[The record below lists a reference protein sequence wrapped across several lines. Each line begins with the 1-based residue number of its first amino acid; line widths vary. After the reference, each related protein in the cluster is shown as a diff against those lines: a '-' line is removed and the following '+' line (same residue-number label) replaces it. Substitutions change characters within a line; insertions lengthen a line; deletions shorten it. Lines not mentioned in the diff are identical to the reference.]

1 MLRIRSEHT
10 APAILALGFALV
22 LPIVAMAQSPS
33 GPGLSSGSGSGTG
46 TGESSAIGRNETGS
60 ISGVGPAQ
68 GLGNESGG
76 LVPSTSGIP
85 LLPPGESIPL
95 GPGAMTTFPDDEG
108 LFPFS
113 VFLQES
119 GQNTNGELS
128 QVQPR
133 EIEFAQSITDPAE
146 RSLTLIKVANV
157 AIFGNQ
163 LHLAHRSLRDAVK
176 ASDQVQDTKL
186 HDLRM
191 IALINSLDS
200 LAEAFLR
207 EGKMDLSLPEF
218 DDLGDDASEPPA
230 IEEKKTLDRNSL
242 IARAEHEWR
251 HAAHVAGHIF
261 SPTYR
266 SEMLYRVVESQAYGS
281 QTVLAEFPSVEAETD
296 AEAANNA
303 AKSQSLEARAKQ
315 LLAGSAEFAK
325 RIERPV
331 WRDRALVAA
340 ATAGAQAKMFDESLK
355 IARMIPQPEIRTD
368 ALVRIA
374 EIQARRSDPDG
385 ATQTYHE
392 AAEAV
397 ASIPLDDPRAILAG
411 VLIDNLISV
420 GRFDDA
426 RSVVTLYPDVA
437 RRMVALGAVAE
448 SQGFRGAAGSAVE
461 WIKRDVP
468 EEYRPVLYRK
478 LRFGTLSA
486 IEQNRSRDLSGR
498 GR

>member
-22 LPIVAMAQSPS
+22 LPIVAIAQGPA

-46 TGESSAIGRNETGS
+46 TGESSAIGRNDTGS

-85 LLPPGESIPL
+85 LMPPGESIPL
-95 GPGAMTTFPDDEG
+95 GPGVMTTFPDDEG

-119 GQNTNGELS
+119 GQNTSGELS

-133 EIEFAQSITDPAE
+133 EIEFAESITDPAE

-176 ASDQVQDTKL
+176 ASARVQDPKL

-191 IALINSLDS
+191 IAVINSLDS

-207 EGKMDLSLPEF
+207 EGKMDLTLPEF
-218 DDLGDDASEPPA
+218 DDLGDDSGDPPA

-242 IARAEHEWR
+242 IARAEHEWS
-251 HAAHVAGHIF
+251 HAAHVAGHIT

-281 QTVLAEFPSVEAETD
+281 QTILAEFPIVEAEAD
-296 AEAANNA
+296 AEA
-303 AKSQSLEARAKQ
+303 AKSQSLEARARQ

-325 RIERPV
+325 RIDRPV

-340 ATAGAQAKMFDESLK
+340 ATAGAQAKMFDEALK

-448 SQGFRGAAGSAVE
+448 SQGFRGASKSAVE
-461 WIKRDVP
+461 WIKQDVP